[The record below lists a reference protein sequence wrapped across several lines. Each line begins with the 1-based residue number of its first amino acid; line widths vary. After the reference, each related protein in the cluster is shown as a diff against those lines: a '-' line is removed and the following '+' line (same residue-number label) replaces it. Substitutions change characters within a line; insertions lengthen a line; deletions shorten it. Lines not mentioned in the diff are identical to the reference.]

1 MEAIPQG
8 YIPEVQIGLS
18 IVLYM
23 ISLLLVQSSN
33 LCPSNQYIF
42 VRVVPSCFYFAKM
55 FFC

>member
-1 MEAIPQG
+1 MEAIPQS
-8 YIPEVQIGLS
+8 YIPEDQIGLS

-23 ISLLLVQSSN
+23 ISLLLVQSSD

-42 VRVVPSCFYFAKM
+42 VSVVPSCFYFVNM